1 MYHLI
6 LLRHGES
13 EWNKANKFGGWAD
26 LKLSEAGKK
35 EASKAGLL
43 LKKYEHPPQK
53 VFTSKLSRAIQSSH
67 LALESADLLWI
78 DCVHTYRL
86 NERHYGAL
94 QGRNKADIEKMY
106 GHEKYMEFRRS
117 LSVAPPPIDP
127 EDEWSQVND
136 PRYAKLHSIPLTES
150 LQTMTERI
158 RSFWCDEIAKDLRFL
173 KSVLV
178 VGHGNSL
185 RGLIRIVRNVSNE
198 EIRNI
203 DLKTGVPFVIEL
215 DQDLKP
221 VDSVNWCRYLE

>member
-13 EWNKANKFGGWAD
+13 EWNKANKFGGWTD
-26 LKLSEAGKK
+26 LKLTDAGKA
-35 EASKAGLL
+35 EASRAGLL

-53 VFTSKLSRAIQSSH
+53 VFTSKLTRAIQSSN

-78 DCVHTYRL
+78 DSVHTYRL

-94 QGRNKADIEKMY
+94 QGRNKAEVEQKY

-117 LSVAPPPIDP
+117 LNVAPPPIDP
-127 EDEWSQVND
+127 DDEWSQVHD
-136 PRYAKLHSIPLTES
+136 PRYAELRSIPLTES
-150 LQTMTERI
+150 LQTMAERI
-158 RSFWCDEIAKDLRFL
+158 RPFWCDEIARDLRYL

-203 DLKTGVPFVIEL
+203 DLKTGIPFVIEL
-215 DQDLKP
+215 DKDLKP
-221 VDSVNWCRYLE
+221 VDPQNWCRYLE